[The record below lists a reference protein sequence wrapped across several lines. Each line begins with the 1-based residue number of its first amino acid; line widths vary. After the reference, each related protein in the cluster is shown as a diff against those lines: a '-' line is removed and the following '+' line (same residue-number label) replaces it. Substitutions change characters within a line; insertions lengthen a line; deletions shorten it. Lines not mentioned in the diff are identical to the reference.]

1 MGNTILIVEAKILL
15 QKVWNDWIV
24 DFYFNWQIIRPIPLE
39 KDKIQSV
46 KKTRVRIKKHKLNK
60 SVRKMSI

>member
-15 QKVWNDWIV
+15 QKVWNDWII

-46 KKTRVRIKKHKLNK
+46 KKTRVRIKKHKLSK